1 MQWKNICHS
10 HRKLWNLNDIELS
23 WIVAIALIICTIK
36 STSPWMQGSHEEH
49 IPLIKPISSLWLRPS
64 KESDCHC
71 RRHKRHGFNPW
82 VGKILGVGNG
92 NPLRYSCLENSIDSG
107 IWWVTIHGVAKSWA
121 WLSDW
126 SHVCAHTC
134 THTHTHTHTLI
145 YTLVPSRDLA
155 VSHQQS
161 TLLKLG
167 RVRLGTD
174 GRNLSKRICI
184 FCFSIPPKCIF
195 GKFL

>member
-10 HRKLWNLNDIELS
+10 HRKLWNLNDIDSS

-71 RRHKRHGFNPW
+71 RRQRHGFNPW
-82 VGKILGVGNG
+82 VGKILEVGNG
-92 NPLRYSCLENSIDSG
+92 KPLRYSCLENSVDRG
-107 IWWVTIHGVAKSWA
+107 ILWATIHGVAKSWA

-126 SHVCAHTC
+126 LHVCAHTC
-134 THTHTHTHTLI
+134 THTHTCI
-145 YTLVPSRDLA
+145 YTSPKQRLSCEPSA
-155 VSHQQS
+155 IN
-161 TLLKLG
+161 T
-167 RVRLGTD
+167 
-174 GRNLSKRICI
+174 SKAGESETWYRWEK
-184 FCFSIPPKCIF
+184 SKQ
-195 GKFL
+195 KDMHFLF